1 VLGGKR
7 QHPSGGEKTL
17 VGGPGND
24 GVQAGIGSSNLLGGP
39 GDDYVHGDNGSDRA
53 VVGGEGKDLVDG
65 ANGSDRMIGGGGGD
79 WLFDGPLDEA
89 SKDDVLSG
97 GEGDDVILSD
107 HAPAVR
113 DIVSCGGGLDRLIAD
128 RKDVVADDCERVRVV
143 HGSEAEVTEQEQAFF
158 ETVPPAVLEFFGVLE
173 DFGPFYDR
181 LAPYPTAGG

>member
-1 VLGGKR
+1 M
-7 QHPSGGEKTL
+7 
-17 VGGPGND
+17 
-24 GVQAGIGSSNLLGGP
+24 
-39 GDDYVHGDNGSDRA
+39 
-53 VVGGEGKDLVDG
+53 VDG
-65 ANGSDRMIGGGGGD
+65 ANGSDRMMGGGGGD

>member
-1 VLGGKR
+1 MLGGKR

-65 ANGSDRMIGGGGGD
+65 ANGSDRMMRGRGGD
-79 WLFDGPLDEA
+79 WLFDGSLDEA
-89 SKDDVLSG
+89 SKDDVISG
-97 GEGDDVILSD
+97 GEGDDVILGN
-107 HAPAVR
+107 HASAVR
-113 DIVSCGGGLDRLIAD
+113 DIVSCGGGFDRVLAD
-128 RKDVVADDCERVRVV
+128 SKDAVADACERVRVV

-158 ETVPPAVLEFFGVLE
+158 ESVPPAVLEFFGVLE